1 MSSALDDIYSIQK
14 HVPFANFDEID
25 MMVVSCP
32 FFTSNKFITR
42 RKKISVDAIF
52 KSRNEIFLGIDKRS
66 QFLRICLA
74 KNHLPP
80 NSFEKI
86 QLSLI
91 SDTKNRFSNIGLQ
104 FLVCCFGIQ
113 AQKFDED
120 FCFEYSVLETVIN
133 AWLWVA
139 KEAKNN
145 ENALYRQIKSNLCA
159 LLTHS
164 LEKESVEA
172 AALLVILDK
181 HPESLVL
188 ELCLDFSIEDEKS
201 WVLAEIDFLNILLRI
216 NSHCFLRPSL
226 SYLRNMDARL
236 SNAWEAG
243 YLDSSIEIL
252 LRQIKSSPEMLK
264 SFFEVVTPIASQRL
278 IQTLSKMETPDLDRI
293 APLMNLMCGIFDSG
307 NTISCDIFSLT
318 KEVVRILS
326 LFRRTQSIKSYGNGI
341 KHMCCVG
348 MCILNSLKSTNTY
361 ENSDA
366 LTKQLTS
373 ELFHFLFAA
382 LPLTLKQHSSHA
394 PLGLSPDMVLT
405 WLIALIEDSGNFDTL
420 LLKQMEMSVAKKVCR
435 ACLKHGVSLENDV
448 SNIPTLS
455 LHFMSLLMRQLL
467 DGTSFLAPIIP
478 SAKDVFYMIASHSK
492 FEKLFTD
499 AENNEEDM
507 KRTKTKEAVL
517 RLMISC
523 VIVSTD
529 DIEIEP
535 LTWRILFASTNAGL
549 SRFDV
554 LIRNL
559 VSVCSINSIPFTDE
573 FRWKECETHK
583 EEQVMTRRFDW
594 LIDALDT
601 ARIRSTISRFPYSDR
616 MNQDVTLDSI
626 WAEQDLHE
634 NDDEIRTKSHQPMNH
649 SRKDGEMSGVNRY
662 SPAFILPLLL
672 EAIELGLSPNKRI
685 AADGSPIVTS
695 SDNAVHREPMI
706 FSKSSIASI
715 HILCEKGVI
724 SLCLVSLSSL
734 CERTRC
740 YAVSILGL
748 ILQACHTTE
757 AFESSSWRDR
767 PQLVMI
773 LNSVQRSFVLQ
784 KSLDE
789 DDSAVPKITPI
800 IANFLARA
808 ALVLPK
814 PDDPLYVSINR
825 YFLKTEADHGAFQ
838 DMNRLPAFMSLFCSS
853 SEDSNQS
860 RAERMWVLQ
869 MISDGLVDESC
880 YRLATSCHAPDLI
893 LSSFENVRLSRA
905 SVEAKG
911 AEICLLLES
920 LKSMIDHGEFGALVH
935 LVRRSGILSW
945 MSSLCTS
952 RPLDTA
958 FPTQRARISFCK
970 LASSVVKKVFCTT
983 QLRSSN
989 FVDETC
995 ALIQPLLS
1003 LCLIKCDTGQSNH
1016 DLYKASFAAL
1026 HSISVGLS
1034 NVREEGLPCPNIQH
1048 MGASIETSFR
1058 VLKIADD
1065 STKEVLLQTLCGLP
1079 ISLTPDLQQ
1088 ETAQNFILLS
1098 LHHYFDIVSSKSDC
1112 ASSLPI
1118 NEDKDRLIRL
1128 VLQRVALLVERFET
1142 KSLSSNSTATNIIKK
1157 LFVLRCDSGISQVEV
1172 RALWSRCLRL
1182 LIQNTSSSDESI
1194 GFLKDAALKE
1204 LYEDD
1209 AFD

>member
-1 MSSALDDIYSIQK
+1 
-14 HVPFANFDEID
+14 

-695 SDNAVHREPMI
+695 RDNAVHREPMI

>member
-1 MSSALDDIYSIQK
+1 
-14 HVPFANFDEID
+14 
-25 MMVVSCP
+25 
-32 FFTSNKFITR
+32 
-42 RKKISVDAIF
+42 
-52 KSRNEIFLGIDKRS
+52 
-66 QFLRICLA
+66 
-74 KNHLPP
+74 
-80 NSFEKI
+80 
-86 QLSLI
+86 
-91 SDTKNRFSNIGLQ
+91 
-104 FLVCCFGIQ
+104 
-113 AQKFDED
+113 
-120 FCFEYSVLETVIN
+120 
-133 AWLWVA
+133 
-139 KEAKNN
+139 
-145 ENALYRQIKSNLCA
+145 
-159 LLTHS
+159 
-164 LEKESVEA
+164 
-172 AALLVILDK
+172 
-181 HPESLVL
+181 
-188 ELCLDFSIEDEKS
+188 
-201 WVLAEIDFLNILLRI
+201 
-216 NSHCFLRPSL
+216 
-226 SYLRNMDARL
+226 
-236 SNAWEAG
+236 
-243 YLDSSIEIL
+243 
-252 LRQIKSSPEMLK
+252 
-264 SFFEVVTPIASQRL
+264 
-278 IQTLSKMETPDLDRI
+278 
-293 APLMNLMCGIFDSG
+293 
-307 NTISCDIFSLT
+307 
-318 KEVVRILS
+318 VRILP
-326 LFRRTQSIKSYGNGI
+326 LFRRTQRIKSYGNGI

>member
-14 HVPFANFDEID
+14 HIPFANFDEID
-25 MMVVSCP
+25 MLVVSCP

-42 RKKISVDAIF
+42 RKKNSVDVLF

-120 FCFEYSVLETVIN
+120 FAFEYSMLETVIN

-145 ENALYRQIKSNLCA
+145 ESALYRQIKSNLCA

-164 LEKESVEA
+164 LKQESVKA
-172 AALLVILDK
+172 AALLVILDR

-201 WVLAEIDFLNILLRI
+201 WVLAEIEFLNILLEL
-216 NSHCFLRPSL
+216 NSHRFLRPIL
-226 SYLRNMDARL
+226 SNLRNMDARL

-252 LRQIKSSPEMLK
+252 LRQIKSSPEMLN

-278 IQTLSKMETPDLDRI
+278 IQTLSKMETPVLDKI
-293 APLMNLMCGIFDSG
+293 VPLMNLMCGVFDSG

-341 KHMCCVG
+341 ERTCCVG
-348 MCILNSLKSTNTY
+348 MCILNSLKSTNAY

-382 LPLTLKQHSSHA
+382 LPLILKQHSSHA
-394 PLGLSPDMVLT
+394 PLGLSPGMVLT
-405 WLIALIEDSGNFDTL
+405 WLIALIKDSGSFDTL
-420 LLKQMEMSVAKKVCR
+420 LLKQMEASVAKKVCR
-435 ACLKHGVSLENDV
+435 ACLKHGVSVENDIT
-448 SNIPTLS
+448 NIPTLS

-467 DGTSFLAPIIP
+467 DGESFFAPIIP
-478 SAKDVFYMIASHSK
+478 SARDVFYMIASHSK

-583 EEQVMTRRFDW
+583 EEQVLSRRFDW

-634 NDDEIRTKSHQPMNH
+634 NDNEIPTN
-649 SRKDGEMSGVNRY
+649 SRKDGEMGRADRY
-662 SPAFILPLLL
+662 SPAFLLPLLL
-672 EAIELGLSPNKRI
+672 EGIELGLSPNKRI

-695 SDNAVHREPMI
+695 RDNEVNREPMI

-715 HILCEKGVI
+715 HMLCEKGVI

-734 CERTRC
+734 CEEIRC

-748 ILQACHTTE
+748 ILQACNTTE

-784 KSLDE
+784 KALDE

-838 DMNRLPAFMSLFCSS
+838 DMKRLPAFMSLFCSS

-893 LSSFENVRLSRA
+893 LSSFENVRLSHA

-945 MSSLCTS
+945 MGSLCTS

-970 LASSVVKKVFCTT
+970 LASSVVEKVFCTP
-983 QLRSSN
+983 QLKSSN
-989 FVDETC
+989 FIDETC

-1003 LCLIKCDTGQSNH
+1003 LCLIKCDTGQSSH
-1016 DLYKASFAAL
+1016 DIYKASFAAL

-1034 NVREEGLPCPNIQH
+1034 NVREDGLPCPNIQP

-1065 STKEVLLQTLCGLP
+1065 STKEVLLQILCGLP
-1079 ISLTPDLQQ
+1079 ISLTPDPQQ
-1088 ETAQNFILLS
+1088 ETAQNFIMLS
-1098 LHHYFDIVSSKSDC
+1098 LQYYSDIVSNKSDST
-1112 ASSLPI
+1112 SSVSI
-1118 NEDKDRLIRL
+1118 NEDKDKLIRL
-1128 VLQRVALLVERFET
+1128 VLQRIALLVERFET

-1157 LFVLRCDSGISQVEV
+1157 VFELRCDSGISEVEV

-1182 LIQNTSSSDESI
+1182 LIQNASSSDESI
-1194 GFLKDAALKE
+1194 GFLKGAPLKE

-1209 AFD
+1209 ASL